1 MSQSGIEELFSEMI
15 VNEYISQGKQQNMGL
30 KQILSQI
37 EELNKRLQKELIQ
50 KIYGTLDNEDN
61 DFIKKD
67 NSTKIERLEFDLSHF
82 SIEIME

>member
-67 NSTKIERLEFDLSHF
+67 TSTKIERLEFDLSHF